1 MCTPVLSVLVALA
14 QLTAAVLLGELPG
27 NKGVWSHCG
36 VWLLVHPS
44 WEVRHESHPHLGAAL
59 EGDAQVL
66 ETFLTELEKLADR
79 ESLALEVR
87 L

>member
-1 MCTPVLSVLVALA
+1 MLVALA
-14 QLTAAVLLGELPG
+14 QVTTAVLSGELPG

-44 WEVRHESHPHLGAAL
+44 WEVRHDSHPHLGAAL
-59 EGDAQVL
+59 EGDSQVL
-66 ETFLTELEKLADR
+66 DAFLTELEKLADK
-79 ESLALEVR
+79 ESLALEVS